1 MSKII
6 ITTCPINTDKDEV
19 FAMCKN
25 DAKLIDAIKLQSV
38 RLKAEG
44 IETFIQKDN
53 IIATDKGYYC
63 AFYEEDL
70 TTNSP
75 VKKYSNEKI

>member
-1 MSKII
+1 MKY
-6 ITTCPINTDKDEV
+6 
-19 FAMCKN
+19 FAMCQH
-25 DAKLIDAIKLQSV
+25 DTELIDAIKNTSDK
-38 RLKAEG
+38 LKTEG

-70 TTNSP
+70 TTELFG
-75 VKKYSNEKI
+75 KD

>member
-6 ITTCPINTDKDEV
+6 ITTCPISTNKDEV

-25 DAKLIDAIKLQSV
+25 DTKLIEAIKIQSV
-38 RLKAEG
+38 RLKDEG

-53 IIATDKGYYC
+53 IIATDNGYYC

-70 TTNSP
+70 TPNP
-75 VKKYSNEKI
+75 PIKKYSNF